1 MPIFYAMLMF
11 ATWSLIFPISK
22 LTLQNAPPVFLTSI
36 RMLLA
41 GFILLGFLFF
51 KNRNLL
57 KIGKKQIVP
66 LVVLSICSIYL
77 TNIFEFWS
85 MQHLSSVK
93 VCFIYGLSPF
103 LAVILSYFH
112 FKETI
117 NKRKALGML
126 IGFAGFIPVLLLETG
141 SENLFS
147 IFNGFSLPDFAM
159 IGAAFFSIYGWIL
172 LRVVVKNQTISPI
185 YANGYSM
192 LFGGIL
198 SLIHSFFVDQWQP
211 LPIQDGKIMTTLFQV
226 VLMTLIS
233 NIICYNWYGYM
244 LRRFT
249 ATFLSFCGLFSPI
262 FVSFTSWILLGEPL
276 SWTIFLSTAIVI
288 SGLFII
294 YQAELKQGY
303 VSSKS
308 LSPAQT
314 P

>member
-1 MPIFYAMLMF
+1 MPILYAMLLF

-41 GFILLGFLFF
+41 GVVLLTLLLF
-51 KNRNLL
+51 KDRSLL

-66 LVVLSICSIYL
+66 LLALSVCSIYL

-117 NKRKALGML
+117 TKQKVLGMA
-126 IGFAGFIPVLLLETG
+126 IGFGGFIPVLFLQTG

-147 IFNGFSLPDFAM
+147 IFNGFSLPDLAM

-172 LRVVVKNQTISPI
+172 LRIVVKDQTLSPL

-198 SLIHSFFVDQWQP
+198 SLIHSFLVDQWDP
-211 LPIQDGKIMTTLFQV
+211 LPIADGKVISTLSLV
-226 VLMTLIS
+226 VLMTVVS

-244 LRRFT
+244 LRSFT

-262 FVSFTSWILLGEPL
+262 FVSFTSWVILGEEL
-276 SWTIFLSTAIVI
+276 SWTIFLSTAVVL
-288 SGLFII
+288 SGLFLI

-303 VSSKS
+303 LSSKK
-308 LSPAQT
+308 LIPART
-314 P
+314 F

>member
-1 MPIFYAMLMF
+1 MF

-41 GFILLGFLFF
+41 GFVLLGFLFF
-51 KNRNLL
+51 KDRSLL
-57 KIGKKQIVP
+57 KIGKKQVVP
-66 LVVLSICSIYL
+66 LLVLSVCSIYL

-112 FKETI
+112 FGETI
-117 NKRKALGML
+117 TRRKVLGML
-126 IGFAGFIPVLLLETG
+126 IGFIGFAPVLLLETG
-141 SENLFS
+141 SESLVS
-147 IFNGFSLPDFAM
+147 IFSGFSLPDLAM

-185 YANGYSM
+185 FANGYSM

-198 SLIHSFFVDQWQP
+198 SLLHSFFVDQWQP
-211 LPIQDGKIMTTLFQV
+211 LPIVEGKTLTTFIQV
-226 VLMTLIS
+226 AVMTLIS

-262 FVSFTSWILLGEPL
+262 FVSFTSWFLLGEPL
-276 SWTIFLSTAIVI
+276 SWIIFLSTGIVL

-303 VSSKS
+303 ISSKEIPPPDTTECS
-308 LSPAQT
+308 QN
-314 P
+314 

>member
-1 MPIFYAMLMF
+1 MPILYAMLLF

-41 GFILLGFLFF
+41 GVVLLTLLLF
-51 KNRNLL
+51 KDRSLL

-66 LVVLSICSIYL
+66 LLALSVCSIYL

-117 NKRKALGML
+117 TKQKVLGMA
-126 IGFAGFIPVLLLETG
+126 IGFGGFIPVLFLQTG

-147 IFNGFSLPDFAM
+147 IFNGFSLPDLAM

-172 LRVVVKNQTISPI
+172 LRIVVKDQTLSPL

-198 SLIHSFFVDQWQP
+198 SLIHSFLVDQWNP
-211 LPIQDGKIMTTLFQV
+211 LPIADGKVISTLSLV
-226 VLMTLIS
+226 VLMTVVS

-244 LRRFT
+244 LRSFT

-262 FVSFTSWILLGEPL
+262 FVSFTSWVILGEEL
-276 SWTIFLSTAIVI
+276 SWTIFLSTAVVL
-288 SGLFII
+288 SGLFLI

-303 VSSKS
+303 LSSKK
-308 LSPAQT
+308 LIPART
-314 P
+314 F